1 LLCGAFIATVDARR
15 GVAGGLWFLV
25 QRTIA
30 ASVCPLV
37 DRRLR
42 RLPFPVQFRRR
53 LELLGPTYIK
63 LGQILSLREDLLPPS
78 VTDELKNLLDS
89 LPVVSFERL
98 QPIIVADLGGPLD
111 AAFAWVDPQ
120 PIASA
125 SIAQTH
131 RAITVAGDEVILK
144 VVKPG
149 IRETLRRDAILL
161 RVFAWLLQ
169 IGFARYQPKRVINE
183 FAYYTGREAD
193 LRREADN
200 AETFA
205 ANFKDAPDIV
215 FPRIYRQYSGR
226 DVLCMEFLDGL
237 KPTSV
242 EAQSLPQDVKDRL
255 IDRGASAIIRMLYQ
269 DGFFHADLHPG
280 NLLILA
286 EGRCGF
292 IDLGM
297 VGRFDDEL
305 RRALLYYYYCL
316 VMGDAENAA
325 RFLASVAQPGRKADV
340 AGFRREVADISRRWA
355 LHANFRQFSLARL
368 IMESLGRAGHFGV
381 YFPVEMV
388 LMVKALVT
396 FEGVGQILKPGFDVA
411 QVSQSHIS
419 RIFIAQFNPLRI
431 VRETI
436 RNAPEV
442 VEALMKAPLLVTEG
456 LRFLE
461 KSARRPPEN
470 PLAGV
475 RGAMLAGFCVVA
487 AAIAVV
493 FRGPWPLWGA
503 LFIVATFL
511 ALRRTS

>member
-89 LPVVSFERL
+89 LPVVSF
-98 QPIIVADLGGPLD
+98 ADLGGPLD